1 MTRPVGAAGQDDR
14 GKRAIPPSPVL
25 RAALSAHSR
34 GDLAEAARL
43 YRQVITA
50 EGERFEAL
58 HNLGHVLVQQGRPGE
73 AVGWFER
80 ALARNADAPA
90 THNMLASALR
100 ALDRHDAALAHHRR
114 ALDLRPAYPQA
125 HHDLGRLLLGL
136 GRLDEAKASLET
148 AIALAPERGGYYRS
162 LSEVVRF
169 APGDLHLA
177 AMEALAQRPDAMS
190 PIDRIELHF
199 ALGKA
204 YADLGRHESSFGQFL
219 EGCRLMRRHVDFDE
233 AATLAMFEQMAAVF
247 TAELVGAKAGLGC
260 PSADPIFI
268 LGMPRSGSTLVEQI
282 LASHPDLTGAGE
294 LTAFRDVA
302 AAAMRHPD
310 EVGGMDGGA
319 LSALGERYLETVR
332 SGHPEAGR
340 FTDKMPANFLLVG
353 LIHLALPRARIIHTV
368 RDPVDTCLSCFTTL
382 FADGQQY
389 SYDLV
394 ELGRHYRGYARLMA
408 HWREVLPPGVMLEVR
423 YEDIVADLEGQ
434 TRRMLNYCGLAWDPA
449 CLEFHLSERPVWTA
463 STAQVRRPAYRSS
476 VGRWRPPPEILR
488 PLIAALDGE
497 RD

>member
-1 MTRPVGAAGQDDR
+1 MGAPGQPP
-14 GKRAIPPSPVL
+14 PPSPAL
-25 RAALSAHSR
+25 RAALTAHSR
-34 GDLAEAARL
+34 GDLTEAARL
-43 YRQVITA
+43 YRQVLAT

-73 AVGWFER
+73 AVGWFEL
-80 ALARNADAPA
+80 ALARNPDAAA

-100 ALDRHDAALAHHRR
+100 ALGRHEDAIAHHRR
-114 ALDLRPAYPQA
+114 ALALRPAYPQA

-136 GRLDEAKASLET
+136 GRLDEARAALEA

-169 APGDLHLA
+169 SPGDPHLA
-177 AMEALAQRPDAMS
+177 AMEALAQAPAAVS
-190 PIDRIELHF
+190 PVDRVELHF

-204 YADLGRHESSFGQFL
+204 YADLGRHELSFDQFL
-219 EGCRLMRRHVDFDE
+219 DGCRLMRRHVDYDE
-233 AATLAMFEQMAAVF
+233 VSTLAMFEHMATAF
-247 TAELVGAKAGLGC
+247 TAELIGAKAGLGR

-268 LGMPRSGSTLVEQI
+268 LGLPRSGSTLVEQI
-282 LASHPDLTGAGE
+282 LASHHEVTGAGE

-302 AAAMRHPD
+302 AAALRHPD
-310 EVGGMDGGA
+310 EVRGMEGGA
-319 LSALGERYLETVR
+319 LAALGERYLETVR
-332 SGHPEAGR
+332 SVRPEATR

-353 LIHLALPRARIIHTV
+353 LIHLALPGARIIHTV

-389 SYDLV
+389 SYDLA
-394 ELGRHYRGYARLMA
+394 ELGRHHRGYAGLMA
-408 HWREVLPPGVMLEVR
+408 HWRSVLPPGVMLEVR
-423 YEDIVADLEGQ
+423 YEDVVADLEGQ
-434 TRRMLNYCGLAWDPA
+434 TRRMLSHCGLAWDPA
-449 CLEFHLSERPVWTA
+449 CLEFHRTERAVWTA

-476 VGRWRPPPEILR
+476 VGRWRPSPEVLR
-488 PLIAALDGE
+488 PLLAGLGGE